1 MLDDSNNHLL
11 QSERTLK
18 ENDCL
23 VNEEDS
29 NNKVG
34 IFYDEKHDQYW
45 LEVFLH
51 ALNKGDQRAQR
62 LLQQKF
68 SARLLDWIHAHP
80 KSDLACHLH
89 TEEYYISETFQC
101 FLSTLLE
108 QQKCNVTTMADVLFH
123 LHVSMNGV
131 ILDTLRNYSRLQA
144 SPLTITRTVGE
155 VQSNE
160 NDNSQNIWGSIEG
173 QLSNPRERRMAYLLF
188 HCALKPFEIV
198 DNFPNEF
205 SNVYEISHVRRN
217 ILNLMNI

>member
-11 QSERTLK
+11 QSERISK

-23 VNEEDS
+23 DNEEDS

-34 IFYDEKHDQYW
+34 VFYDEKHDQYW
-45 LEVFLH
+45 LEVFRH

-62 LLQQKF
+62 FLQQKF

-80 KSDLACHLH
+80 KSDLACRLH

-101 FLSTLLE
+101 FWNTFLE
-108 QQKCNVTTMADVLFH
+108 QQKCNVTTMADVLSH

-131 ILDTLRNYSRLQA
+131 ILDTLRNYSRPQA
-144 SPLTITRTVGE
+144 SPLPITRKVGE

-160 NDNSQNIWGSIEG
+160 NGNSHHIWGLIEG
-173 QLSNPRERRMAYLLF
+173 RLSNARERRMAYLLF
-188 HCALKPFEIV
+188 HCALNPWEIV
-198 DNFPNEF
+198 DSFPNEF

-217 ILNLMNI
+217 ILNLMSI